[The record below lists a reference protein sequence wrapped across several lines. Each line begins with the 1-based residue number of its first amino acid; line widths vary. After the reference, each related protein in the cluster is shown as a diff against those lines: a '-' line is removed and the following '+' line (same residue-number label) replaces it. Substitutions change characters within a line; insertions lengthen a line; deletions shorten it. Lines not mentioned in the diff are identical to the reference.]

1 MKDFLT
7 YRQDFAAEI
16 GISNLYEVID
26 HFGLYA
32 GLETLG
38 AKFFTYELLK
48 KTLDVPGDIVEFG
61 CWNGST
67 LMFLAKALYLH
78 RPNTVKKVIGFDNFS
93 GLPKPKPV
101 DGPYA
106 AEVTGKYE
114 GDEKVLRRAID
125 LFDLS
130 EKVKL
135 VVGDATETI
144 PEYRRKHP
152 EAMISFAFLDFDL
165 YEPTKAALE
174 LLDEALTPGGV
185 VVLDQAG
192 TDDWSGE
199 TIAWLEHTRASN
211 SRYEPFSNPITP
223 QPTMA
228 FLKHF

>member
-7 YRQDFAAEI
+7 SRQDFAADI

-32 GLETLG
+32 GFETLG

-61 CWNGST
+61 CWNGAN
-67 LMFLAKALYLH
+67 LLFLAKALYLH
-78 RPNTVKKVIGFDNFS
+78 SPNTVKKVIGFDNFS
-93 GLPKPKPV
+93 GLPEPKPV
-101 DGPYA
+101 DGDYA
-106 AEVTGKYE
+106 AEVRGKYT
-114 GDEKVLRRAID
+114 GDEKILRMAID
-125 LFDLS
+125 LFNLS
-130 EKVKL
+130 GKVRL
-135 VVGDATETI
+135 VVGDAIQTI
-144 PEYRRKHP
+144 PEYRRNHP

-174 LLDEALTPGGV
+174 LLDEALSPGGV

-192 TDDWSGE
+192 TDQWPGE
-199 TIAWLEHTRASN
+199 TVAWLEHMRTSK
-211 SRYEPFSNPITP
+211 SGYKPFSNPITP

-228 FLKHF
+228 FQKRY

>member
-1 MKDFLT
+1 M
-7 YRQDFAAEI
+7 
-16 GISNLYEVID
+16 SNLYEIID

-32 GLETLG
+32 GVETLG

-78 RPNTVKKVIGFDNFS
+78 RPHTVKKVIGFDNFS
-93 GLPKPKPV
+93 GLPEPKPV

-106 AEVTGKYE
+106 GEVTGKYE
-114 GDEKVLRRAID
+114 GEEKVLRRAID

-144 PEYRRKHP
+144 PDYRRKHP

-165 YEPTKAALE
+165 YEPTKTALE
-174 LLDEALTPGGV
+174 LLDEVLTPGGV

-192 TDDWSGE
+192 TDQWPGE
-199 TIAWLEHTRASN
+199 TIAWLEHMRTSN

-228 FLKHF
+228 FRKHF